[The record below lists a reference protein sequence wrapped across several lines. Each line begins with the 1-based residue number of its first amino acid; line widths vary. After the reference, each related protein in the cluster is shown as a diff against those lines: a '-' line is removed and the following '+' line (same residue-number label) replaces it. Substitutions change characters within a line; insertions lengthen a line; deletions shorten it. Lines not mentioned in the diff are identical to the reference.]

1 MKDWNEAAIIDEVI
15 SEFAE
20 LAKIPR
26 PSGHEKAVGD
36 HLAERFHQL
45 GATVSRDQQGNLRA
59 DVAAAPGFEEKPRVI
74 LQSHMDMV
82 CTGSPGR
89 PFNSLTDPIRL
100 IRGERTLTA
109 DGTSLGSDDGTG
121 IAIILYLF
129 KHREEFSHGPLRA
142 LITVDEEVGMTGA
155 RALAADWLTDAQY
168 LLNCDSENVD
178 ELTIGS
184 AGSINLNFLRPMS
197 FEKISPAEGNAFEI
211 KLSGLLGGHSGECIG
226 LGRANALRVMAFFL
240 TELAA
245 FDIDYRLA
253 SFGGG
258 KAPNV
263 IPDEAAVVIV
273 TNSPEENL
281 QKIAHRAGEK
291 LQRLYPADK
300 GGAFTVRSLPLP
312 TAAAGAEDTL
322 ALIELLTNL
331 HTGVYS
337 MSSAVAGLVETSA
350 NLGQVLW
357 PDPETGDAAR
367 VVFFPRSAID
377 ERVAE
382 FRMSG
387 ALLAA
392 ATGWQLEAGEPS
404 PGWAPRP
411 ESHLAEVVNRVYTE
425 QNGVPMKVGAIHA
438 GLECGYHA
446 RKAPDLDIV
455 SIGVTTRDIHSPRET
470 LELDT
475 VPVEVKLIARAI
487 EEL

>member
-15 SEFAE
+15 AEFAE

-26 PSGHEKAVGD
+26 PSGHEEAEGD
-36 HLAERFHQL
+36 YLAERFRQL
-45 GATVSRDQQGNLRA
+45 GAAVSRDQQGNLRA
-59 DVAAAPGFEEKPRVI
+59 DLAAAPGCEEKPRVI

-82 CTGSPGR
+82 CTAEPGR
-89 PFNSLTDPIRL
+89 SFNALTDPIRL
-100 IRGERTLTA
+100 IRETHTLTA

-129 KHREEFSHGPLRA
+129 KHRAEFSHGPLRA
-142 LITVDEEVGMTGA
+142 IITVDEEAGMTGA
-155 RALAADWLTDAQY
+155 AALAADWLTDARY
-168 LLNCDSENVD
+168 LLNCDSENID

-184 AGSINLNFLRPMS
+184 AGSIHLNFLRPIS
-197 FEKISPAEGNAFEI
+197 FERTSPAEGNAFEI

-245 FDIDYRLA
+245 FDIDYRLV

-263 IPDEAAVVIV
+263 IPDEAAAVIV
-273 TNSPEENL
+273 TNSPEEEV
-281 QKIAHRAGEK
+281 QKIAHLAGKK
-291 LQRLYPADK
+291 LQKLYPADK
-300 GGAFTVRSLPLP
+300 RGAFTVRSMPLP
-312 TAAAGAEDTL
+312 TIVAGAEDTL

-337 MSSAVAGLVETSA
+337 MSSAVPGLVETSA
-350 NLGQVLW
+350 NLGQVIW
-357 PDPETGDAAR
+357 PAETGGAAR
-367 VVFFPRSAID
+367 VVFLPRSAID

-392 ATGWQLEAGEPS
+392 ATGWQLETGEPS
-404 PGWAPRP
+404 PGWTPRP

-438 GLECGYHA
+438 GLECGFHA